1 MLSGQS
7 DKAQSL
13 GQHAVDLARM
23 YKERGNEAYALRLL
37 AEVASRRER
46 PGVDVADE
54 LFRQA
59 LALANNLGMKPL
71 VASCHGGLAHLFR
84 RMGRS
89 ERAQEEWN
97 AANEL
102 LLELGTPAQARRPE

>member
-37 AEVASRRER
+37 AEVASMSCCWSWAHPRKPGALSEGQLTLWRRAYVS
-46 PGVDVADE
+46 G
-54 LFRQA
+54 
-59 LALANNLGMKPL
+59 
-71 VASCHGGLAHLFR
+71 
-84 RMGRS
+84 
-89 ERAQEEWN
+89 
-97 AANEL
+97 
-102 LLELGTPAQARRPE
+102 